1 MFLESQI
8 KQKTDFE
15 KASLEQS
22 RQDFNFMLGNI
33 GSKDKKEKYIVS
45 WLHDLQEDMKKK
57 KLSEMNQQLL
67 KQHELHNS
75 IKLSHHRRE
84 LQLELDVANKEKRTL
99 EQSRAA
105 EYLNIKKL
113 KEDRRQEIQR
123 DIDMRHKL

>member
-33 GSKDKKEKYIVS
+33 GSKDKKEKYIVG